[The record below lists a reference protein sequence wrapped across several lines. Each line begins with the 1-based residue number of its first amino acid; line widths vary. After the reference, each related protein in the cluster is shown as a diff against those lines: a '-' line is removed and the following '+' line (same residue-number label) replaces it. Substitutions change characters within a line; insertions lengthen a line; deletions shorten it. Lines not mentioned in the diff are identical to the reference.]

1 MHSFFTF
8 LILFLS
14 NPCEIKEVLD
24 NVLDKAFRQCD
35 KITYIYYEFRSLK
48 ICFIQ
53 SMLGRGLS
61 PRGRGRGLDIHSRD
75 RYSSQENYPIQINL
89 FSGGYKPFSGDRFYR
104 PYVFVRRASC
114 YA

>member
-1 MHSFFTF
+1 MHFFTF
-8 LILFLS
+8 RNLCLS

-24 NVLDKAFRQCD
+24 NVLDKAFRQYD

-75 RYSSQENYPIQINL
+75 RYSSQENYPVQINL
-89 FSGGYKPFSGDRFYR
+89 FSGDRFDR
-104 PYVFVRRASC
+104 PYVFVRPAVTHKSTC
-114 YA
+114 Y